1 MRRPVVLEK
10 LCEACGMDPSEVVW
24 HWERGEPDGDPYQ
37 ARLRDTL
44 TDGTGVILGKDP
56 QGLEIGK

>member
-1 MRRPVVLEK
+1 MLEK